1 MGTKLATMLH
11 PGAVE
16 HYENAE
22 AYERRYEARTED
34 VAYYLRRAKN
44 AQSVLE
50 YGAGAGR
57 LTLPLAL
64 RGKRVTAVDASVA
77 MVALLKKRRA
87 DLPRDLRSNIT
98 PVLADMRSFRT
109 SKQFDCVIAAF
120 HTVAHL
126 YALSDIRAFLN
137 RALSHLRPGG
147 TIELDL
153 PLPWLDMTSYDPIA
167 QVRVTEMDGP
177 DGPELLT
184 LRCFPPQ
191 EIAMHLHYAG
201 FVDIKLRSDFTR
213 ARIDRETMVFTVSA
227 RRPA

>member
-1 MGTKLATMLH
+1 VGTKLATSLH

-22 AYERRYEARTED
+22 SYERRYEARTED
-34 VAYYLRRAKN
+34 VAYYLRRARD
-44 AQSVLE
+44 AESVLE

-57 LTLPLAL
+57 LTLQLAQ
-64 RGKRVTAVDASVA
+64 RGKQVTAVDASAA
-77 MVALLKKRRA
+77 MIALLKKRQA
-87 DLPRDLRSNIT
+87 DLPRQVRSNIT
-98 PVLADMRSFRT
+98 PVLADMRTFRT
-109 SKQFDCVIAAF
+109 KKQFDCVIAAF

-126 YALSDIRAFLN
+126 YSLPDIRAFFS
-137 RALSHLRPGG
+137 RAFAHVRPGG

-191 EIAMHLHYAG
+191 EIAMHLDYAG
-201 FVDIKLRSDFTR
+201 FSDIKLRSDFTA

-227 RRPA
+227 RRPS